1 MISGVDAVAP
11 GSAPSSRISS
21 YRCEKGRAGVSVS
34 GEDHLPW
41 VQFLLLVGKF
51 ISISIMVI
59 HSTFEIG
66 Q

>member
-21 YRCEKGRAGVSVS
+21 YRCQKGRAGGSVS
-34 GEDHLPW
+34 GEDH
-41 VQFLLLVGKF
+41 LLLVGKF